1 MSNELNQ
8 NTTTDRE
15 QISFSMLVKNELV
28 KNIPPQRH
36 CRIAELSVLIA
47 SYCTISGNSLLF
59 KSDNEKI
66 AQKYFTLLKKT
77 FNICADAFENKGFFA
92 VEVKNQN
99 DIVIILQ
106 AVKIFNAHLEVQN
119 HEGIVPNVLIKNECC
134 RRSFVKT
141 AFLCYGT
148 ISDPTKGAHL
158 EYVFYKEA
166 WANQL
171 IEVLKTMDISAKL
184 SIRKNKRYV
193 VYVKEREDVGDFLR
207 MTEASVAI
215 MEFENTMIKREIA
228 NNQNRINNCDVANS
242 GKQIEASQK
251 QLDDIEYLNE
261 CIGLSNLPDTL
272 RSVAEARLENPD
284 VGLKELGELMKPPLG
299 KSGVN
304 HRLRKISEMAQK
316 HREKNNI

>member
-8 NTTTDRE
+8 NATTDRE

-28 KNIPPQRH
+28 KNIPSQRH

-47 SYCTISGNSLLF
+47 SYGTINGNSLLF

-92 VEVKNQN
+92 VEVKNQD
-99 DIVIILQ
+99 DIVIVLQ
-106 AVKIFNAHLEVQN
+106 AVKIFNTRLEVQN
-119 HEGIVPNVLIKNECC
+119 YDGIVPNVLIKNECC

-158 EYVFYKEA
+158 EYVFNKEA
-166 WANQL
+166 HANQL

-242 GKQIEASQK
+242 GKQIDAAQK